1 MRLKSV
7 FNRTITKYHKKR
19 ILSSRFGTAA
29 AWQKERAASNL
40 PRARRRKTKKCE
52 KSLAIFL
59 MLWYTIS
66 RLIKNEYAAVVKL
79 ADATDSKSVGGNSV
93 PVRLRPAAP
102 CRNGLRS
109 IPIFYC
115 IKNQSYAPSFLLFP
129 LLFIFYPLLLPFPY
143 RTCRLLE
150 NNMKSHTK
158 KMECYVL
165 IAGIYKIEK
174 LGYTIR
180 RNEDPYDFLSIRQER
195 QKERL
200 HL

>member
-102 CRNGLRS
+102 RRNGLRS

-115 IKNQSYAPSFLLFP
+115 IKNQSYAPSFLLRPTKQRP
-129 LLFIFYPLLLPFPY
+129 LCGNPVAPAAHFMDCAPF
-143 RTCRLLE
+143 RFFLQ
-150 NNMKSHTK
+150 KISHT
-158 KMECYVL
+158 L
-165 IAGIYKIEK
+165 
-174 LGYTIR
+174 R
-180 RNEDPYDFLSIRQER
+180 HSSFFLYYSFSILSSFHFHTE
-195 QKERL
+195 L
-200 HL
+200 VGF

>member
-102 CRNGLRS
+102 RRNGLRS
-109 IPIFYC
+109 IPIFLLRKISHALCRSAFFSEMQAFFYFRTYPIGRV
-115 IKNQSYAPSFLLFP
+115 IKFLPILI
-129 LLFIFYPLLLPFPY
+129 FIVVSS
-143 RTCRLLE
+143 C
-150 NNMKSHTK
+150 
-158 KMECYVL
+158 
-165 IAGIYKIEK
+165 KIRK
-174 LGYTIR
+174 
-180 RNEDPYDFLSIRQER
+180 NSV
-195 QKERL
+195 
-200 HL
+200 